1 MSLRYK
7 YQTLE
12 FDQTDIHLKTLRNKN
27 EFSDPKGIAAA
38 IGICSAA
45 WPIFGVV
52 WPSSIVLANHLH
64 EMDFSNLRV
73 LEVGCGIALPSIL
86 LNHLNVDITATDHHP
101 EANQLLDTNTQL
113 NNDKNIPFS
122 QLAWKDLSGTL
133 GKFDLIIGSDLL
145 YEDVQV
151 SELADFIDHHAAANC
166 TVILVDPGR
175 GRKSKFGKRMEK
187 SGFEWS
193 ELATLADDLPKN
205 PFKGYVL
212 TFTREHQSN

>member
-1 MSLRYK
+1 
-7 YQTLE
+7 
-12 FDQTDIHLKTLRNKN
+12 
-27 EFSDPKGIAAA
+27 
-38 IGICSAA
+38 
-45 WPIFGVV
+45 
-52 WPSSIVLANHLH
+52 
-64 EMDFSNLRV
+64 MDFSNLRV

-86 LNHLNVDITATDHHP
+86 LNHLNVDITATDYHP

-145 YEDVQV
+145 YEDLHVN
-151 SELADFIDHHAAANC
+151 ELADFIDHHAAANC
-166 TVILVDPGR
+166 KVILVDPGR

-193 ELATLADDLPKN
+193 ELATLADDLPKS

-212 TFTREHQSN
+212 TLTRDHQPN